1 MPRLFAV
8 NDKLFATAARVVTSL
23 VLVLPIVFAL
33 PSDLNAQGPALT
45 TISDTVYRADGS
57 GASGTALIS
66 WPSFQTA
73 SGDAVAAG
81 NLSVTIGPLGAFT
94 VQLAPNVGATPAGT
108 YYVVSAYS
116 NPYRWQRRREA
127 FHDFRFHMETS
138 PNVELHVVEVAFGD
152 RPYEVTSPDN
162 PLDLQ
167 LRTDSSLWIKEC
179 AINEGVRRFPPDWRY
194 GGYVDGDFH
203 FTRHDWALEAIH
215 MLQHHSF
222 VQLFSTYADLTGETA
237 TSHLGHR
244 PYRMSTSFAW
254 NYMHQTEFLS
264 SRLARR
270 GGTDTYYAPLPA
282 SEVFPFGHPPGATG
296 GAWSWRRDAFDMVGG
311 MLDTCILGSA
321 DWHQAFGLVQA
332 TNVAAEMKRCTQPYV
347 QTVLNWQGRAAK
359 LNRIEGRSP
368 MGCIDNFA
376 THAFHGSKSLRAYGE
391 RWALLQKWAFDPA
404 TDIARDYQGL
414 WRWTG
419 NKPGLR
425 DDVARYFIE
434 RSEDGPM
441 LLGETPLV

>member
-1 MPRLFAV
+1 MIF
-8 NDKLFATAARVVTSL
+8 KH
-23 VLVLPIVFAL
+23 
-33 PSDLNAQGPALT
+33 
-45 TISDTVYRADGS
+45 
-57 GASGTALIS
+57 
-66 WPSFQTA
+66 
-73 SGDAVAAG
+73 
-81 NLSVTIGPLGAFT
+81 
-94 VQLAPNVGATPAGT
+94 PNVHREIVE
-108 YYVVSAYS
+108 YSERQKLHIVSVYS

-127 FHDFRFHMETS
+127 FHDFRFHMEAS
-138 PNVELHVVEVAFGD
+138 PNVALHVVEVAFGD
-152 RPYEVTSPDN
+152 RPHEVTSRDN

-167 LRTDSSLWIKEC
+167 LRTDTCLWIKEC
-179 AINEGVRRFPPDWRY
+179 AINEGVRRFPPDWQY

-222 VQLFSTYADLTGETA
+222 VQLFSTYTDLTGETA

-244 PYRMSTSFAW
+244 PYRMNTSFAW
-254 NYMHQTEFLS
+254 NYLHQSEFLS
-264 SRLARR
+264 SRSRRAAR
-270 GGTDTYYAPLPA
+270 GGADTYYVKSSPSKA
-282 SEVFPFGHPPGATG
+282 FPFGHAPGATG
-296 GAWSWRRDAFDMVGG
+296 GAWSWRRDAFDTVGG
-311 MLDTCILGSA
+311 MLDTCVLGSG
-321 DWHQAFGLVQA
+321 DWHMTFGLVQA

-347 QTVLNWQGRAAK
+347 ESVLNWQARAAK
-359 LNRIEGRSP
+359 LNGVEGRSP

-376 THAFHGSKSLRAYGE
+376 THTFHGSKALRAYGE
-391 RWALLQKWAFDPA
+391 RWALLQKWDFNPA

-434 RSEDGPM
+434 RSEDGLL

>member
-1 MPRLFAV
+1 LTFKHPDVHREFVEYSEAQ
-8 NDKLFATAARVVTSL
+8 KLH
-23 VLVLPIVFAL
+23 IV
-33 PSDLNAQGPALT
+33 
-45 TISDTVYRADGS
+45 
-57 GASGTALIS
+57 
-66 WPSFQTA
+66 
-73 SGDAVAAG
+73 
-81 NLSVTIGPLGAFT
+81 SV
-94 VQLAPNVGATPAGT
+94 
-108 YYVVSAYS
+108 YS

-127 FHDFRFHMETS
+127 FHDFRLHMETS
-138 PNVELHVVEVAFGD
+138 PNVVLHVVEVAFGD
-152 RPYEVTSPDN
+152 RPHEVTRRDN
-162 PLDLQ
+162 ALDLQ

-179 AINEGVRRFPPDWRY
+179 AINEGVRRFPADWQY

-222 VQLFSTYADLTGETA
+222 VQLFSTYTDLTGETA

-244 PYRMSTSFAW
+244 PYRMSASFAW
-254 NYMHQTEFLS
+254 NYGHQAEFQK
-264 SRLARR
+264 SRQARR
-270 GGTDTYYAPLPA
+270 AAPGDRVIGSSGHRSSKAYDFRSPDHPMARWPDTYDPPYAPVAA
-282 SEVFPFGHPPGATG
+282 SKTFPFGHAPGATG
-296 GAWSWRRDAFDMVGG
+296 GAWSWRRDAFETVGG
-311 MLDTCILGSA
+311 MLDTCVLGSA
-321 DWHQAFGLVQA
+321 DWHMAFGLVQA

-347 QTVLNWQGRAAK
+347 ESVLNWQARAAK

-376 THAFHGSKSLRAYGE
+376 THAFHGSKVLRAYGE
-391 RWALLQKWAFDPA
+391 RWALLQKWNFNPA

-425 DDVARYFIE
+425 DDVVRYFIE

>member
-1 MPRLFAV
+1 MNF
-8 NDKLFATAARVVTSL
+8 KH
-23 VLVLPIVFAL
+23 
-33 PSDLNAQGPALT
+33 
-45 TISDTVYRADGS
+45 
-57 GASGTALIS
+57 
-66 WPSFQTA
+66 
-73 SGDAVAAG
+73 
-81 NLSVTIGPLGAFT
+81 
-94 VQLAPNVGATPAGT
+94 PNVPRELVE
-108 YYVVSAYS
+108 YSESQKLHVVSVYS

-127 FHDFRFHMETS
+127 FHDFRFHMESS
-138 PNVELHVVEVAFGD
+138 PNVVLHVVEVAFGD
-152 RPYEVTSPDN
+152 RPHEVTSSDD

-222 VQLFSTYADLTGETA
+222 VQLFSTYTDLTGKTA
-237 TSHLGHR
+237 TSHFGYR

-254 NYMHQTEFLS
+254 NYMHPSEFL
-264 SRLARR
+264 RAREAGR
-270 GGTDTYYAPLPA
+270 GGADTYYAPAAVQPPSSSSLPREA
-282 SEVFPFGHPPGATG
+282 LSNEVFPFGHPPGATG

-311 MLDTCILGSA
+311 MLDTCVLGSA
-321 DWHQAFGLVQA
+321 DWHMAFGLVQA

-347 QTVLNWQGRAAK
+347 ESVLNWQARAAK
-359 LNRIEGRSP
+359 LNGIEGRSP

-376 THAFHGSKSLRAYGE
+376 THAFHGSKALRAYGE
-391 RWALLQKWAFDPA
+391 RWTLLRKWDFNPA

-419 NKPGLR
+419 NKAGLR